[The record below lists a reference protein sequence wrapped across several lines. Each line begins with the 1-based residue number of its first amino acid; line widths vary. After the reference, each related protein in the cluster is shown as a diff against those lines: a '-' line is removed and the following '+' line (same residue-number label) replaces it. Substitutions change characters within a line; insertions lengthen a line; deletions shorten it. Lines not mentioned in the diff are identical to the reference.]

1 MRRSGR
7 CHPLTGTPMPSLRLR
22 ALSATLLV
30 ALAGVSLSAC
40 TVGTT
45 SRLEST
51 DAATPGTAPGTAPA
65 QRNPGSDAVATVT
78 QERVKAAVAALP
90 AYIKTVMDASGV
102 PGLSVAVVYQGK
114 TVLVEG
120 YGVRSLE
127 TGQAVD
133 ADTVFQ
139 LASLSKSVG
148 ATVVAR
154 EVDRG
159 TVTWDTPLVKNLPG
173 FALADPWVSQHV
185 TIADMYTHRS
195 GLPDHAGDDLEDL
208 GYTRAQILRRLR
220 QLPLATFRITP
231 FYTNFGLTAA
241 AESVA
246 RAAGLEWAALSERDL
261 YQPLGMT
268 STSSRVADYL
278 ARDNRAVPHVPVEG
292 KWGVTTQQRR
302 PDAQSAAGGVSSSAS
317 DMAAWMN
324 FVLADGSVD
333 GKPVV
338 SAKALIPAITGQ
350 FVSSSPASADARPGV
365 RGYGFNVGTTPGGL
379 TSLSHSGAFALG
391 TGTAFTM
398 LPGPDLGIIVLTNGM
413 AVGAAESVAAQF
425 IDLAQFGAPRQDWW
439 PLFQSIFVPIMGPV
453 GELVGTP
460 TPTNPAPAKEL
471 ASYAGVYRNSYYGRA
486 RVKVVG
492 DHLELVIGPGD
503 VAWPLRHWDGDVF
516 TYAPYNESAPLGSVG
531 QVTFR
536 GSGLVVELLDG
547 HGMGTFTR

>member
-1 MRRSGR
+1 
-7 CHPLTGTPMPSLRLR
+7 MPSLRLR
-22 ALSATLLV
+22 ALSASLLV
-30 ALAGVSLSAC
+30 VFAAGGLSAC

-45 SRLEST
+45 SRVEPDGTSAPEPAPST
-51 DAATPGTAPGTAPA
+51 AHGQP
-65 QRNPGSDAVATVT
+65 NPGSDAVATVT
-78 QERVKAAVAALP
+78 QERVDAAVAALP
-90 AYIKTVMDASGV
+90 GYIKTVMDASGV

-114 TVLVEG
+114 TVLTAG
-120 YGVRSLE
+120 YGVRSVE
-127 TGQAVD
+127 TGQPID

-159 TVTWDTPLVKNLPG
+159 TVTWDTPLVKNLPD
-173 FALADPWVSQHV
+173 FALADPWVTKHV

-208 GYTRAQILRRLR
+208 GYNRTQILQRLR
-220 QLPLATFRITP
+220 QVPLSTFRVDP
-231 FYTNFGLTAA
+231 YYTNFGLTAA

-246 RAAGLEWAALSERDL
+246 KAAGLDWAELSDRDL
-261 YQPLGMT
+261 YEPLGMT
-268 STSSRVADYL
+268 STSSRVDDYL
-278 ARDNRAVPHVPVEG
+278 ARDNRAVPHVPVDG

-302 PDAQSAAGGVSSSAS
+302 PDAQSAAGGVSSSAA
-317 DMAAWMN
+317 DMAAWMK

-338 SAKALIPAITGQ
+338 AAKALIPAITGQ
-350 FVSSSPASADARPGV
+350 FVSSTPKSADARPGV

-398 LPGPDLGIIVLTNGM
+398 LPGPDLGITVLTNGM

-425 IDLAQFGAPRQDWW
+425 MDLAQFGSPRQDWW
-439 PLFQSIFVPIMGPV
+439 PLFQSVFVPIMGPV
-453 GELVGTP
+453 GELVGETAP
-460 TPTNPAPAKEL
+460 ANPAAAKGL
-471 ASYAGVYRNSYYGRA
+471 ASYAGVYRNSYYGKA
-486 RVKVVG
+486 TVTVVG
-492 DHLELVIGPGD
+492 DHLELRIGPSA
-503 VAWPLRHWDGDVF
+503 VVWPLRHWDGDVF
-516 TYAPYNESAPLGSVG
+516 TYAPYNESAPLGSIG

-536 GSGLVVELLDG
+536 GSSLVVELLDK
-547 HGMGTFTR
+547 HDMGTFTR